1 MIPKIIH
8 YCWFGG
14 GEKDAKSIACM
25 STWQK
30 MLPDYQIKEWSE
42 KDLEKIDNAYVK
54 EAYQAKKWAFIADY
68 FRLYALYHEGG
79 IYFDTDVEVK
89 KPLDEFL
96 ELDFF
101 IGSEKYGKSQHLGT
115 AVIGAT
121 KGSKIIEKLLSVY
134 DDIHFIKKDGVYDM
148 TPNTVRL
155 IKPLKE
161 CGFNEVYT
169 EDSPIYLDEK
179 NVIYPINYFSAE
191 SEKSYCTHHFVA
203 SWRDNFVCKNKWQF
217 HLFGKDIFIYRYKII
232 KPDKFKYPQS
242 MTKKLIDWNYKKNY
256 KILIGQENQIFQGPI
271 DLVYLWVDG
280 NDVEWQ
286 KSKKYW
292 QEKEGITSPIA
303 LNPCRF
309 IDNEELKY
317 SLRSAQMFAPW
328 IRKIFIVTNGQ
339 VPKWLDTSHPKIQ
352 IVTHDEIMPK
362 EALPTFNS
370 CAIET
375 CLDNIP
381 NLSEHFLFSN
391 DDAFFDKH
399 ISPHYFFTKNG
410 VPLVYLKY
418 HKEWDKKLLKNDMYF
433 SMIAHAFQLVDQ
445 KFKNWT
451 GTHNIC
457 AYTKTNLKECK
468 KEFEEQFYKTACSK
482 FRSFDNIL
490 RYIYDFWAIKN
501 NKAKA
506 LYFKNKKK
514 TRQLYLNIGSFEYM
528 SDRLKKYKPFLVC
541 YNDTEKVSQQER
553 ENLKHFLNK
562 RYPQKQEWEI

>member
-14 GEKDAKSIACM
+14 GEKDAKSLACM
-25 STWQK
+25 ETWQK

-42 KDLEKIDNAYVK
+42 KDLEKVNNAYVK
-54 EAYQAKKWAFIADY
+54 EAYQAKKWAFVADY

-79 IYFDTDVEVK
+79 IYFDTDIEVK
-89 KPLDEFL
+89 KTLDEFL

-115 AVIGAT
+115 AVIGAI
-121 KGSKIIEKLLSVY
+121 KGSKVIKKLLSVY

-203 SWRDNFVCKNKWQF
+203 SWRDDFVCKNKWQL
-217 HLFGKDIFIYRYKII
+217 HLFGKDISIYRYKIQ
-232 KPDKFKYPQS
+232 KQNKFKYPQS

-256 KILIGQENQIFQGPI
+256 KILIGVEEEIFQKPI

-280 NDVEWQ
+280 NDSEWQ

-292 QEKEGITSPIA
+292 QEKEGITSSAA

-309 IDNEELKY
+309 IDNEELRY

-339 VPKWLDTSHPKIQ
+339 IPKWLDTSHPKIQ

-370 CAIET
+370 MAIET

-381 NLSEHFLFSN
+381 DLSEHFLFAN
-391 DDAFFDKH
+391 DDAFFDKPV
-399 ISPHYFFTKNG
+399 SKDYFFTQKG
-410 VPLVYLKY
+410 TPISYLKK
-418 HKEWDKKLLKNDMYF
+418 HKEWNREILENNIYLHCINKAVKLTDKKFLLYE
-433 SMIAHAFQLVDQ
+433 
-445 KFKNWT
+445 
-451 GTHNIC
+451 GTHCIC
-457 AYTKTNLKECK
+457 AYTKNNLKECK
-468 KEFEEQFYKTACSK
+468 KEFKEQFDKTTFSK
-482 FRSFDNIL
+482 FRSFKDIQ
-490 RYIYDFWAIKN
+490 RHIYDFWAIKN
-501 NKAKA
+501 EKAIG
-506 LYFKNKKK
+506 LFFKNKKK
-514 TRQLYLNIGSFEYM
+514 AKQLYLNIMNSNCMFQK
-528 SDRLKKYKPFLVC
+528 LKKNNPILVC
-541 YNDTEKVSQQER
+541 YNDSEKTTQTDR
-553 ENLKHFLNK
+553 ENLKYFLNN
-562 RYPQKQEWEI
+562 RYSQKQEWEI